1 MITVNAPLTA
11 FLAVVIKINGDLAR
25 MLRYRTGRTNT
36 WQWTLLVVLWLWFV
50 LSMMPG
56 LRQFVIGY

>member
-11 FLAVVIKINGDLAR
+11 FLAVVIKINGDLSR

-56 LRQFVIGY
+56 LRMFLAGY